1 MYKHITIKFKKKI
14 MFLLQQTGQTYLLL
28 FLQALCGTR
37 VEVPTLSGERIMLDL
52 QNEIIKPTTI
62 KRVSG
67 RGMPLPKDKVKRGD
81 LLVMFDI
88 VFPDKIASTTR
99 DYLRNT
105 LPPVK

>member
-67 RGMPLPKDKVKRGD
+67 RGMPLPKD

-88 VFPDKIASTTR
+88 VFPDKFASTTR